1 MNKERREKRN
11 SEIGD
16 RLRSELFKIFKNVTE
31 ASAALGMST
40 QSLSQYLNGKR
51 IPGNK
56 VEARLELIGV
66 DMDYIN
72 TGRATDAN
80 DHQKIS
86 QEFRI
91 ASRAKNLN
99 GVRFFTIEG
108 GEKEIWIPL
117 WNSPISNGQPA
128 IIYDDRITLIN
139 ATKHLHSDSFYVEA
153 KGRSMEGAGIREG
166 AILLVDKRVEAV
178 NGKIVL
184 AVVDGE
190 YTVKRLKTN
199 GKWWLLH
206 PDPEPEN
213 NKEFPVIEFDDSVE
227 IVGVIVECK
236 YSL

>member
-1 MNKERREKRN
+1 MSTNA
-11 SEIGD
+11 EIGN
-16 RLRSELFKIFKNVTE
+16 RLINWGVAKFGSKKKFTE
-31 ASAALGMST
+31 ALGWS
-40 QSLSQYLNGKR
+40 SQATLNNYVGDKASQ
-51 IPGNK
+51 PGAIMRK
-56 VEARLELIGV
+56 KLRELGADV
-66 DMDYIN
+66 DFIL
-72 TGRATDAN
+72 TGRSVDSTDSK
-80 DHQKIS
+80 DS
-86 QEFRI
+86 QELEI
-91 ASRAKNLN
+91 KTKAKNLN

-166 AILLVDKRVEAV
+166 AILLVDKRVEPV

-190 YTVKRLKTN
+190 YTVKRLRTN

-206 PDPEPEN
+206 PDPEPED